1 MKTDLDSLLE
11 TYLELNKLNAE
22 PGMKCHMLASCIQFI
37 QRQILTEL
45 KSNRSPTD
53 NRYELDTIFKDNET

>member
-45 KSNRSPTD
+45 KKNRG
-53 NRYELDTIFKDNET
+53 EQE